1 MTAEASQAGHSQGP
15 ASDGLRPLRIAL
27 LTYKGN
33 PFCGGQGVYVRHLSR
48 ELARLGHRVEVIG
61 AQPYPVLDV
70 VEGEDRE
77 GPALTELPSLDLYR
91 QPDPFR
97 TPGRGE
103 YRDWIDALEVGT
115 MWTGGFPE
123 PLTFSLRARRHLRAR
138 RGDFDVVHD
147 NQTLGYGLLGDLGA
161 PLVTTVHHP
170 ITVDRR
176 LELDAAE
183 SRLRRYSVRRWYAFT
198 RMQKRVARRL
208 PSVLTV
214 SGSSRQE
221 IVADL
226 GVRRDRV
233 HVVHI
238 GADTGLFSPD
248 PSVPV
253 VPGRIVTTSS
263 ADVPLKGLV
272 FLVEALAKVRAEQPD
287 AHLVVVGKRPVEGPV
302 AQAMERY
309 GLEGA
314 VEFVKGISDAE
325 LVDLVRSAQVA
336 CVPSLYEGF
345 SLPAA
350 EAMAT
355 GTPLVATTGGA
366 IPEVAGP
373 DGETCLAVPP
383 GDPAAL
389 ASALTRLLTDPDLRA
404 RLGAAGRD
412 RVLRHF
418 TWARAAEGTVAHY
431 REAMARAGSAPG
443 RDTGTARPAAT
454 PSHGPRPR
462 GADAAPSGTDDRPAT
477 RVAGRSAPEGTGHGA
492 HEASGRAA
500 SAAGDRA
507 GAGAGAGAGAADRSV
522 SEAPGRP
529 TAQASGRAAHEVSRR
544 PAAQAPGRSG
554 AQAGGHGGAD
564 VTDRSVPD
572 GHPTA
577 QASGR
582 AARAGGRADA
592 VDRSAVMSS
601 DRPAAVPPTAG
612 DGGPAVSVGAADSSD
627 RSDRESRATC

>member
-1 MTAEASQAGHSQGP
+1 MTAEASRTGP
-15 ASDGLRPLRIAL
+15 RPEPAADGLRPLRIAL

-70 VEGEDRE
+70 VDGDRGGHHE
-77 GPALTELPSLDLYR
+77 PPSLTELPSLDLYR

-97 TPGRGE
+97 TPKRDE
-103 YRDWIDALEVGT
+103 YRDWVDALEVGT

-147 NQTLGYGLLGDLGA
+147 NQTLGYGLLGDVGA
-161 PLVTTVHHP
+161 PLVTTIHHP
-170 ITVDRR
+170 ITVDRQ

-183 SRLRRYSVRRWYAFT
+183 GWKRRCSVRRWYAFT

-214 SGSSRQE
+214 SGTSRQE
-221 IVADL
+221 IIDHL
-226 GVRRDRV
+226 GVRDDRI

-238 GADTGLFSPD
+238 GADTDLFSPD
-248 PSVPV
+248 PSVPR

-272 FLVEALAKVRAEQPD
+272 FLVEALAKTRTEHPR
-287 AHLVVVGKRPVEGPV
+287 AHLVVVGKRPAEGPV
-302 AQAMERY
+302 AQAIERY

-325 LVDLVRSAQVA
+325 LVGLVRSAEVA

-355 GTPLVATTGGA
+355 GTALLATTGGA
-366 IPEVAGP
+366 VPEVAGP

-383 GDPAAL
+383 GDAGAL
-389 ASALTRLLTDPDLRA
+389 AAGLNRLLGDRELRA
-404 RLGAAGRD
+404 RLGAAGRE

-418 TWARAAEGTVAHY
+418 TWARAAEGTAARY
-431 REAMARAGSAPG
+431 REAIGPSSTATPRTVPAIPTTS
-443 RDTGTARPAAT
+443 DTGVYP
-454 PSHGPRPR
+454 
-462 GADAAPSGTDDRPAT
+462 
-477 RVAGRSAPEGTGHGA
+477 
-492 HEASGRAA
+492 
-500 SAAGDRA
+500 
-507 GAGAGAGAGAADRSV
+507 
-522 SEAPGRP
+522 
-529 TAQASGRAAHEVSRR
+529 
-544 PAAQAPGRSG
+544 
-554 AQAGGHGGAD
+554 
-564 VTDRSVPD
+564 
-572 GHPTA
+572 
-577 QASGR
+577 
-582 AARAGGRADA
+582 
-592 VDRSAVMSS
+592 
-601 DRPAAVPPTAG
+601 
-612 DGGPAVSVGAADSSD
+612 
-627 RSDRESRATC
+627 ESRATC

>member
-1 MTAEASQAGHSQGP
+1 VTAEASWAGSRPGP
-15 ASDGLRPLRIAL
+15 AADAGRPLRIAL

-61 AQPYPVLDV
+61 AQPYPVLDP
-70 VEGEDRE
+70 VEDGD
-77 GPALTELPSLDLYR
+77 GPTLTELPSLDLYR

-97 TPGRGE
+97 TPKREE

-138 RGDFDVVHD
+138 RGEFDVVHD
-147 NQTLGYGLLGDLGA
+147 NQTLGYGLLGDVGA
-161 PLVTTVHHP
+161 PLVTTIHHP
-170 ITVDRR
+170 ITVDRQ

-183 SRLRRYSVRRWYAFT
+183 GWQRRASVRRWYGFT

-214 SGSSRQE
+214 SGSSQQE
-221 IVADL
+221 IVDHL

-238 GADTGLFSPD
+238 GADTDLFAPD
-248 PSVPV
+248 ASVAK

-272 FLVEALAKVRAEQPD
+272 FLVEALAKVRTEHPG
-287 AHLVVVGKRPVEGPV
+287 AHLVVVGKRPGDGPV

-309 GLEGA
+309 GVEGA

-325 LVDLVRSAQVA
+325 LVDLVRSAEVA

-373 DGETCLAVPP
+373 DGGTCLAVPP
-383 GDPAAL
+383 GDAGAL
-389 ASALTRLLTDPDLRA
+389 ATALARLLGDPGLRA
-404 RLGAAGRD
+404 RLGAAGRE

-431 REAMARAGSAPG
+431 REAMARAAHGTRAAGRPAPVRPGAGVRPAPAPVAAAVPASVSAPVPVSAPAPASVSGSAP
-443 RDTGTARPAAT
+443 AAIPA
-454 PSHGPRPR
+454 
-462 GADAAPSGTDDRPAT
+462 
-477 RVAGRSAPEGTGHGA
+477 SAP
-492 HEASGRAA
+492 A
-500 SAAGDRA
+500 SASA
-507 GAGAGAGAGAADRSV
+507 
-522 SEAPGRP
+522 
-529 TAQASGRAAHEVSRR
+529 
-544 PAAQAPGRSG
+544 
-554 AQAGGHGGAD
+554 
-564 VTDRSVPD
+564 SVP
-572 GHPTA
+572 
-577 QASGR
+577 AS
-582 AARAGGRADA
+582 D
-592 VDRSAVMSS
+592 D
-601 DRPAAVPPTAG
+601 DP
-612 DGGPAVSVGAADSSD
+612 
-627 RSDRESRATC
+627 DRESRATC

>member
-1 MTAEASQAGHSQGP
+1 VTAEAREARSPEDP
-15 ASDGLRPLRIAL
+15 ASPKLSTSLEQGGAPTGLRPLRIAL

-48 ELARLGHRVEVIG
+48 ELARLGHHVEVIG
-61 AQPYPVLDV
+61 AQPYPVLD
-70 VEGEDRE
+70 EGYDRLR
-77 GPALTELPSLDLYR
+77 LTELPSLDLYR

-97 TPGRGE
+97 TPKRDE
-103 YRDWIDALEVGT
+103 YRDWIDALEVAT

-161 PLVTTVHHP
+161 PLVTTIHHP
-170 ITVDRR
+170 ITVDRQ
-176 LELDAAE
+176 LELDAADTWQ
-183 SRLRRYSVRRWYAFT
+183 RRYSVRRWYAFT

-214 SGSSRQE
+214 SGTSRQE
-221 IVADL
+221 IVDHL
-226 GVRRDRV
+226 GVRQDRI

-238 GADTGLFSPD
+238 GADTDLFSPD
-248 PSVPV
+248 PSVPR

-272 FLVEALAKVRAEQPD
+272 FLVEALAKVRTEQPD
-287 AHLVVVGKRPVEGPV
+287 AHLVVVGKRPAEGPV
-302 AQAMERY
+302 AQAIERY

-314 VEFVKGISDAE
+314 VDFVKGISDAE

-366 IPEVAGP
+366 IPEVAGR

-383 GDPAAL
+383 GDAGALAAAL
-389 ASALTRLLTDPDLRA
+389 KRLLGDEELRR

-412 RVLRHF
+412 RVLNHF
-418 TWARAAEGTVAHY
+418 TWARAAEGTVARY
-431 REAMARAGSAPG
+431 REAIAATTGAPG
-443 RDTGTARPAAT
+443 NTGT
-454 PSHGPRPR
+454 
-462 GADAAPSGTDDRPAT
+462 SGN
-477 RVAGRSAPEGTGHGA
+477 
-492 HEASGRAA
+492 
-500 SAAGDRA
+500 
-507 GAGAGAGAGAADRSV
+507 AGAAGNTGTSGNAGATGNTGAPRNTGAPADTGPGNTSV
-522 SEAPGRP
+522 
-529 TAQASGRAAHEVSRR
+529 T
-544 PAAQAPGRSG
+544 
-554 AQAGGHGGAD
+554 
-564 VTDRSVPD
+564 SVYP
-572 GHPTA
+572 
-577 QASGR
+577 
-582 AARAGGRADA
+582 
-592 VDRSAVMSS
+592 
-601 DRPAAVPPTAG
+601 
-612 DGGPAVSVGAADSSD
+612 
-627 RSDRESRATC
+627 ESRATC

>member
-1 MTAEASQAGHSQGP
+1 MTAEASQAGPRQDL
-15 ASDGLRPLRIAL
+15 AADGMRPLRIAL

-61 AQPYPVLDV
+61 AQPYPVLDAV
-70 VEGEDRE
+70 TGRD
-77 GPALTELPSLDLYR
+77 GPTLTELPSLDLYR

-103 YRDWIDALEVGT
+103 YRDWIDALEVAT

-147 NQTLGYGLLGDLGA
+147 NQTLGYGLLGDVGA
-161 PLVTTVHHP
+161 PLVTTIHHP

-183 SRLRRYSVRRWYAFT
+183 TWQRRCSVRRWYAFT

-221 IVADL
+221 IVDHL
-226 GVRRDRV
+226 GVPRDRV
-233 HVVHI
+233 HVVPI
-238 GADTGLFSPD
+238 GADTDLFSPD
-248 PSVPV
+248 PAVPK

-272 FLVEALAKVRAEQPD
+272 FLVEALAKVRAEHPG
-287 AHLVVVGKRPVEGPV
+287 AHLVVVGKRPDGGPV
-302 AQAMERY
+302 AQAVERY
-309 GLEGA
+309 GLQDA

-325 LVDLVRSAQVA
+325 LVDLVRSAEVA

-355 GTPLVATTGGA
+355 GTPLLATTGGA

-383 GDPAAL
+383 GDAGAL
-389 ASALTRLLTDPDLRA
+389 AAGLTTLLGDPGLRA
-404 RLGAAGRD
+404 RLGAAGRE
-412 RVLRHF
+412 RVLSRF
-418 TWARAAEGTVAHY
+418 TWARAAEGTVARY
-431 REAMARAGSAPG
+431 REAIAGAPARTRPTPG
-443 RDTGTARPAAT
+443 RPAA
-454 PSHGPRPR
+454 
-462 GADAAPSGTDDRPAT
+462 AT
-477 RVAGRSAPEGTGHGA
+477 EEH
-492 HEASGRAA
+492 
-500 SAAGDRA
+500 
-507 GAGAGAGAGAADRSV
+507 
-522 SEAPGRP
+522 
-529 TAQASGRAAHEVSRR
+529 
-544 PAAQAPGRSG
+544 
-554 AQAGGHGGAD
+554 
-564 VTDRSVPD
+564 
-572 GHPTA
+572 
-577 QASGR
+577 
-582 AARAGGRADA
+582 
-592 VDRSAVMSS
+592 
-601 DRPAAVPPTAG
+601 
-612 DGGPAVSVGAADSSD
+612 
-627 RSDRESRATC
+627 ESRATC

>member
-1 MTAEASQAGHSQGP
+1 MTAEAREAG
-15 ASDGLRPLRIAL
+15 AREDFAADGERPLDIAL

-61 AQPYPVLDV
+61 SQPYPVLD
-70 VEGEDRE
+70 EGY
-77 GPALTELPSLDLYR
+77 PALTLTELPSLDLYR

-123 PLTFSLRARRHLRAR
+123 PLTFSLRARRMLRAR

-147 NQTLGYGLLGDLGA
+147 NQTLGYGLLGDIGA
-161 PLVTTVHHP
+161 PLVTTIHHP
-170 ITVDRR
+170 ITVDRQ

-183 SRLRRYSVRRWYAFT
+183 GRQRRYSVRRWYAFT

-221 IVADL
+221 IVDHL
-226 GVRRDRV
+226 GVRQDRI

-238 GADTGLFSPD
+238 GADTDLFAPN
-248 PSVPV
+248 PAVPE

-272 FLVEALAKVRAEQPD
+272 FLVEALAKVRTEHPA
-287 AHLVVVGKRPVEGPV
+287 AHLVVVGKRPEEGPV
-302 AQAMERY
+302 AQAIERY
-309 GLEGA
+309 GLDGA

-325 LVDLVRSAQVA
+325 LVDLIRSAEVA

-355 GTPLVATTGGA
+355 GTPLLATTGGA
-366 IPEVAGP
+366 IPEVAGR

-383 GDPAAL
+383 GDAGAL
-389 ASALTRLLTDPDLRA
+389 AAGLGRLLGDAELRA
-404 RLGAAGRD
+404 RLGAAGRE
-412 RVLRHF
+412 RVLANF
-418 TWARAAEGTVAHY
+418 TWARAAQGTVARY
-431 REAMARAGSAPG
+431 REAIARSAPG
-443 RDTGTARPAAT
+443 ASAAAPRRSTPPTPGRSAAPAEAADTAPAGVAVAAT
-454 PSHGPRPR
+454 P
-462 GADAAPSGTDDRPAT
+462 PSDT
-477 RVAGRSAPEGTGHGA
+477 
-492 HEASGRAA
+492 
-500 SAAGDRA
+500 
-507 GAGAGAGAGAADRSV
+507 SV
-522 SEAPGRP
+522 YP
-529 TAQASGRAAHEVSRR
+529 
-544 PAAQAPGRSG
+544 
-554 AQAGGHGGAD
+554 
-564 VTDRSVPD
+564 
-572 GHPTA
+572 
-577 QASGR
+577 
-582 AARAGGRADA
+582 
-592 VDRSAVMSS
+592 
-601 DRPAAVPPTAG
+601 
-612 DGGPAVSVGAADSSD
+612 
-627 RSDRESRATC
+627 ESRATC

>member
-1 MTAEASQAGHSQGP
+1 MTAEARVAGVEQDP
-15 ASDGLRPLRIAL
+15 AADGERPLDIAL

-61 AQPYPVLDV
+61 SQPYPVLD
-70 VEGEDRE
+70 EGY
-77 GPALTELPSLDLYR
+77 PHLTLTELPSLDLYR

-97 TPGRGE
+97 TPGREE
-103 YRDWIDALEVGT
+103 YRDWIDALEVAT

-138 RGDFDVVHD
+138 RGEFDVVHD
-147 NQTLGYGLLGDLGA
+147 NQTLGYGLLGDIGA
-161 PLVTTVHHP
+161 PLVTTIHHP

-183 SRLRRYSVRRWYAFT
+183 GWQRRYSVRRWYSFT
-198 RMQKRVARRL
+198 RMQKRVSRRL

-214 SGSSRQE
+214 SGSSKQE
-221 IVADL
+221 IVDHL
-226 GVRRDRV
+226 GVSDDRV

-238 GADTGLFSPD
+238 GADTDLFAPN
-248 PSVPV
+248 PAVPE

-272 FLVEALAKVRAEQPD
+272 FLVEALAKVRTEHPA
-287 AHLVVVGKRPVEGPV
+287 AHLVVVGKRPEEGPV
-302 AQAMERY
+302 AAAIERY

-325 LVDLVRSAQVA
+325 LVDLIRSAEVA

-355 GTPLVATTGGA
+355 GTPLLATTGGA
-366 IPEVAGP
+366 IPEVTGR

-383 GDPAAL
+383 GDAGAL
-389 ASALTRLLTDPDLRA
+389 AAGLGRLLGDRELRV
-404 RLGAAGRD
+404 RLGRAGRE

-431 REAMARAGSAPG
+431 REAIARAARFAGPARAARSAGPA
-443 RDTGTARPAAT
+443 RAEDLSRTHAGT
-454 PSHGPRPR
+454 GPRGGTPT
-462 GADAAPSGTDDRPAT
+462 AARTP
-477 RVAGRSAPEGTGHGA
+477 GRSA
-492 HEASGRAA
+492 ASPSVAPAAPHSVA
-500 SAAGDRA
+500 SAAPATVA
-507 GAGAGAGAGAADRSV
+507 GV
-522 SEAPGRP
+522 S
-529 TAQASGRAAHEVSRR
+529 S
-544 PAAQAPGRSG
+544 
-554 AQAGGHGGAD
+554 
-564 VTDRSVPD
+564 
-572 GHPTA
+572 
-577 QASGR
+577 
-582 AARAGGRADA
+582 
-592 VDRSAVMSS
+592 
-601 DRPAAVPPTAG
+601 
-612 DGGPAVSVGAADSSD
+612 
-627 RSDRESRATC
+627 ESRATC